1 MNHYYS
7 HGGGH
12 DSGVVD
18 EAIGSEEYTRVA
30 MKAEKVG
37 LVTNILLFIFD
48 YSAGVIGN
56 SAAVVADSMHTFS
69 DIFADLIAMLG
80 FQMSK
85 NKEDRKHPYGHER
98 IECLFSTI
106 LGFVLLFAGWH
117 IVSDAVPGLIAFFR
131 GEKTAIEQPGV
142 IAIVATVVAIVSKEL
157 LYRYVIHFAKKLN
170 SPTLKATAWHHR
182 SDSFS
187 SLGAMIGVVGAYF
200 GLSVLDPIA
209 CIIICLILW
218 KIAIGV
224 LIDSIKNLIDTA
236 MPEEEEVEMYEIAM
250 ETEGVEKVNDL
261 KTRLFGAKCYIEVTI
276 GCQPDI
282 TLREGHAIA
291 QKVHDSL
298 EKAYPNAKHVF
309 VHVDPSDI
317 GEEHIEMRTFE
328 LPKDYKPHDHDHDHD
343 KHAHSGHSH
352 GGHSHG
358 GHSHGGHHH

>member
-1 MNHYYS
+1 
-7 HGGGH
+7 
-12 DSGVVD
+12 
-18 EAIGSEEYTRVA
+18 
-30 MKAEKVG
+30 
-37 LVTNILLFIFD
+37 
-48 YSAGVIGN
+48 
-56 SAAVVADSMHTFS
+56 MHTFS

-291 QKVHDSL
+291 RRCMIRWRRPIPTPSTSL
-298 EKAYPNAKHVF
+298 SMST
-309 VHVDPSDI
+309 PSDI

-328 LPKDYKPHDHDHDHD
+328 LPKDYKPMTMTTTMTSMPTAATAMAGTATAATATAATII
-343 KHAHSGHSH
+343 KPR
-352 GGHSHG
+352 
-358 GHSHGGHHH
+358 